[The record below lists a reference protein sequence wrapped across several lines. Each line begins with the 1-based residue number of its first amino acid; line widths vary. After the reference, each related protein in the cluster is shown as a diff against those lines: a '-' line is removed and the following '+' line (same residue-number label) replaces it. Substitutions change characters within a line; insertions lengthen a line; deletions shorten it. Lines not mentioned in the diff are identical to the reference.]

1 MKLFH
6 RTKHI
11 LLLYLSKVALLIGS
25 FAIMNSCRVFFHEE
39 ELPTLLKTKHPFI
52 HDEF

>member
-25 FAIMNSCRVFFHEE
+25 FSIMKSCTLFFYEE
-39 ELPTLLKTKHPFI
+39 ELPQLLKTNHPFLK
-52 HDEF
+52 D